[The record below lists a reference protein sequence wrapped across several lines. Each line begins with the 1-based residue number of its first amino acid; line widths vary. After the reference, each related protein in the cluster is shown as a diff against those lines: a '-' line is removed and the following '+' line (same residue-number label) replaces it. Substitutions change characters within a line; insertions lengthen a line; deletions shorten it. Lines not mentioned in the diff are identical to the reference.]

1 MRILVFL
8 FLGGTLSFAAQQAAN
23 PPAQTGTQQAAP
35 AQQPDDPSTFIPPD
49 TKAPAPVQK
58 APETGDQKA
67 AASSEDEPVTKISV
81 ASREVNVIF
90 TVTDKRGKFIRNLQ
104 QRDFEVSDNKEHVP
118 EIRGFS
124 SETDLPLRVG
134 LLIDASNS
142 IRDKFKFEQEAAIIF
157 LNDIV
162 RPKTDFAF
170 VVGFDTISEV
180 TQDWTNSEEKLAAG
194 VRIIRPGGGT
204 ALYDAIYKICKEKI
218 ATRRDS
224 VPVRRAII
232 LLTDGY
238 DNQSRASL
246 SEAIEMAQ
254 KAEVII
260 YTISTKFDN
269 SEDKGDKVLKKIS
282 EETGGRTFHP
292 LRVEAVSDAFRDIQE
307 ELRSQYAIAYRP
319 PNLVADGA
327 FHEIDID
334 VKKNKKFK
342 VRARRGYYAPKA
354 Q

>member
-1 MRILVFL
+1 M
-8 FLGGTLSFAAQQAAN
+8 
-23 PPAQTGTQQAAP
+23 
-35 AQQPDDPSTFIPPD
+35 
-49 TKAPAPVQK
+49 
-58 APETGDQKA
+58 
-67 AASSEDEPVTKISV
+67 TKISV
-81 ASREVNVIF
+81 TSREVNVIF

-104 QRDFEVSDNKEHVP
+104 QKDFTVTDNKQPVP
-118 EIRGFS
+118 DIRGFT

-157 LNDIV
+157 LNDIL
-162 RPKTDFAF
+162 RPRTDYAF
-170 VVGFDTISEV
+170 IVGFDTVAEV
-180 TQDWTNSEEKLAAG
+180 TQDWTNSNEKLSAG
-194 VRIIRPGGGT
+194 VRMIRPGGGT
-204 ALYDAIYKICKEKI
+204 ALYDAIYQICRDRI
-218 ATRRDS
+218 AKRS
-224 VPVRRAII
+224 ENVPVRRAII

-238 DNQSRASL
+238 DNQSRVTL
-246 SEAIEMAQ
+246 TEAIEMAQ

-307 ELRSQYAIAYRP
+307 ELRSQYALAYRP
-319 PNLVADGA
+319 PNLVADGT

-342 VRARRGYYAPKA
+342 VRARRGYYAPRA